1 MARESSREPGS
12 DQIESLIDELIGDI
26 FSEPR
31 ANAGAS
37 AGGMATAGA
46 IFEGAFGSSS
56 AGTATSMVE
65 RIFLA
70 EAFAS
75 ELAEALAPALAE
87 QLAPRLMAALDQ
99 YVADGSAAKKPASAT
114 RSSSRAKKPGAK

>member
-1 MARESSREPGS
+1 MAGESSREAGS
-12 DQIESLIDELIGDI
+12 DQVESLIDELIGDI

-31 ANAGAS
+31 GNTGSS

-46 IFEGAFGSSS
+46 IFEGAFGSP
-56 AGTATSMVE
+56 AVGTGTSMVE
-65 RIFLA
+65 RLFLA

-87 QLAPRLMAALDQ
+87 QLAPRLMAALEQ
-99 YVADGSAAKKPASAT
+99 YVADGSGAKKPASGT
-114 RSSSRAKKPGAK
+114 RSSGRVKKPGTK